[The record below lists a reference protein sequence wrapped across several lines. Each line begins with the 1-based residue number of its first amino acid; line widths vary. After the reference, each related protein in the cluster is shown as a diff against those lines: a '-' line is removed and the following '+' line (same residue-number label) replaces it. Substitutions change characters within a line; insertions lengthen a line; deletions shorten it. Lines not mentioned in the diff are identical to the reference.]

1 MKEGKKRLSSTSR
14 SAPKPFFPLS
24 SEHLFAF
31 HSPCITII
39 IAIAIDVV
47 RPPSENTQKHFR
59 ATRERG
65 KEREREEAGTTKL
78 SENHPPSPPVE
89 ETGEKKRSSLFLF
102 STCLLI
108 FTECSSAGDA
118 RLAVM
123 CQAGGRGSEKKKKK
137 KNNLREGSLLLTLS
151 RSRHAQLRDGL
162 RLFCTFFLSVLH
174 LDGSKSSSRVD
185 MRRGKGG
192 EAPEQRRNLKLVNG
206 NRAFDSFY
214 LSLSHSISVSCF
226 LNRNSL
232 QQTRPCPGA
241 SQLCG
246 VQARAG
252 AARRTRKDLE
262 LELE

>member
-1 MKEGKKRLSSTSR
+1 
-14 SAPKPFFPLS
+14 
-24 SEHLFAF
+24 
-31 HSPCITII
+31 
-39 IAIAIDVV
+39 
-47 RPPSENTQKHFR
+47 
-59 ATRERG
+59 
-65 KEREREEAGTTKL
+65 
-78 SENHPPSPPVE
+78 
-89 ETGEKKRSSLFLF
+89 
-102 STCLLI
+102 
-108 FTECSSAGDA
+108 
-118 RLAVM
+118 M

-206 NRAFDSFY
+206 NRAFDSFS

-246 VQARAG
+246 VQARAE
-252 AARRTRKDLE
+252 AATRTRKDLE